1 MKTRLLRR
9 RAVAAAAIAGLLLAG
24 GCASD
29 SGVSTSSGESGSGD
43 ETSAA
48 SEPSGGASDGA
59 SEEEGA
65 ESAGSSSGDELDRET
80 LVPTITDAMLAAGS
94 VRLDAAVKAS
104 GQSITIE
111 GSQRIAKSVK
121 DNAVD
126 VSLSGEGVEG
136 RLILLDTVLYLDLGQ
151 PTGGKFVRV
160 DLTKAGPGSEM
171 FDQLLRSTDTTASV
185 ESLQGAIKTLDVVG
199 TEQVDGAKTTHY
211 RLTVNT
217 KKALTGQQLPPE
229 QTKQLP
235 NTLAYELWVDEDD
248 LLRKMTADVAGAA
261 VTFTLSDWG
270 KPVDIT
276 APPKAQI
283 SKQDPFTAQS

>member
-1 MKTRLLRR
+1 MKTRLRR
-9 RAVAAAAIAGLLLAG
+9 RRGVAAAAVAGLLLAG
-24 GCASD
+24 GCA
-29 SGVSTSSGESGSGD
+29 SGSGD

-48 SEPSGGASDGA
+48 SEPSDGASNGASDGA
-59 SEEEGA
+59 SAEEGA
-65 ESAGSSSGDELDRET
+65 ESAGSSSGDALDRET

-94 VRLDAAVKAS
+94 VRIEAAVEAG
-104 GQSITIE
+104 GQSITID
-111 GSQRIAKSVK
+111 GSQRITKSVD

-126 VSLSGEGVEG
+126 VSLSGQGVEG

-151 PTGGKFVRV
+151 PTGGKFIRV

-171 FDQLLRSTDTTASV
+171 FDQLLRSTDTTAAV
-185 ESLQGAIKTLDVVG
+185 ESLQGAITTLDVVG
-199 TEQVDGAKTTHY
+199 ADQVDGAKTTHY

-217 KKALTGQQLPPE
+217 KKALKGQQLPPE
-229 QTKQLP
+229 QTQQLP
-235 NTLAYELWVDEDD
+235 KTLAYELWVDEDD

-283 SKQDPFTAQS
+283 SELDPFTAQS